1 MIFIVLSKNPSW
13 LDYLNKQKG
22 NFPLIF
28 LALLLFFFPL
38 VLEPE
43 TREVNFTLDN
53 GLKVLLIDRPGSPL
67 VNLVLAVGFGSRDE
81 SPSMYGLAHL
91 LEHTILF
98 RGERSKPVEEIHKEL
113 KRIGAWVNGHTGFDA
128 TLFELSL
135 PAKEM
140 EAGVKNFVDLV
151 FNFNLNEE
159 DLAREKQV
167 ILEEMNLQASEPLSL
182 ALALAYEYL
191 FPNHAYGHPLIGR
204 PEIIKQLTLDQ
215 VIKTH
220 RDFYSPAN
228 SALAV
233 VGDLQAS
240 RVEELIKGYFGQI
253 KREKKLRP
261 VIQAPPP
268 LEKTVRI
275 EKEMDEQQSHL
286 LFACRAPNISSHE
299 QYAFDL
305 LATIMGQGLNPLLAL
320 ALGSR
325 RISVANLYVSY
336 NSHMYSGILLIHLM
350 LDPKNVNLAEKEVSR
365 WLRQLHQENFSP
377 NDVLGEARDYVFDF
391 LTSAKKQV
399 QLNAEKA
406 LEDGLKL
413 ASSVA
418 LYLLLLEGTTL
429 PPYLETIDKISS
441 TDLRRAASKYLS
453 RPEMAIIVI
462 KPIKKQAK

>member
-1 MIFIVLSKNPSW
+1 MLDKKQNRLKLSKKPGSNSSI
-13 LDYLNKQKG
+13 
-22 NFPLIF
+22 FF
-28 LALLLFFFPL
+28 LALVLFLFPL
-38 VLEPE
+38 VLNPE
-43 TREVNFTLDN
+43 TKEINFTLDN

-67 VNLVLAVGFGSRDE
+67 VSLVLAVGFGSRDE

-91 LEHTILF
+91 LEHNLLF
-98 RGERSKPVEEIHKEL
+98 RGERSKPVEEIHSEL
-113 KRIGAWVNGHTGFDA
+113 KRIGAWVNGHTGLDA
-128 TLFELSL
+128 TLFELSV
-135 PAKEM
+135 PKKEV
-140 EAGVKNFVDLV
+140 EAGIKNFVDLI
-151 FNFNLNEE
+151 FNFHLGEE

-191 FPNHAYGHPLIGR
+191 FPEHAYGHPLIGR
-204 PEIIKQLTLDQ
+204 PEIIQQLTLDQ

-220 RDFYSPAN
+220 RDYYSPAN
-228 SALAV
+228 STLAV
-233 VGDLQAS
+233 VGDLRAS
-240 RVEELIKGYFGQI
+240 RIEELIKDYFGQI
-253 KREKKLRP
+253 KREKKARP
-261 VIQAPPP
+261 AIQAPSP
-268 LEKTVRI
+268 LEKTARI

-286 LFACRAPNISSHE
+286 LFACRAPNISSHD

-305 LATIMGQGLNPLLAL
+305 LATIMGQGFNPLLVL

-336 NSHMYSGILLIHLM
+336 NSHMYSGILLIHLV
-350 LDPKNVNLAEKEVSR
+350 LDPKNVNSAEKEVSR

-377 NDVLGEARDYVFDF
+377 NDVLGEARDYIFDF
-391 LTSAKKQV
+391 LTSAKRQV
-399 QLNAEKA
+399 QLNAERS

-429 PPYLETIDKISS
+429 PPYLETIEKINS

-453 RPEMAIIVI
+453 RPEMVIIVI
-462 KPIKKQAK
+462 NPIKKQIK